1 MFFSFIFFLSLIF
14 MSETKGNEVINIKTQ
29 DRGNY
34 IRFIFELREKPEYFV
49 YQLGEKIYLKLK
61 DTKSY
66 TDIKIN
72 NLSVKA
78 TNNDIEYTI
87 LSKINSLKRYLYTES
102 DKNTKYFRVIVDIYR
117 DEQSFENIGNF
128 LSTKISLSDEEKT
141 IDDLVA
147 EFSDITLDELIKENI
162 KPENLDELIA
172 LNNIID
178 EKVAEDLEKQN
189 NDGIDLESFIQQIS
203 GTIVEEIPTENDFEF
218 VKINKKRKN
227 KRFLI
232 VIDAGHGGADSG
244 AIGNMSTK
252 EKDINLIFA
261 KEIAKQLEKNR
272 NFEVYLT
279 RNNDKFIS
287 LKNRVVIARKMKANL
302 FISIHSDSNPNKNVR
317 GLSLYTLPKKK
328 ESISLGFSRNRYIF
342 RQKSRISNTNSKKYA
357 ESDKFVNILLQKFS
371 DQEINTLFNPHKYA
385 NFAVLVAPEFPSV
398 LIELGFL
405 SNLQD
410 EKMLNSDRYKRKVS
424 LAVSQSINRYFGYY

>member
-1 MFFSFIFFLSLIF
+1 MSLIF
-14 MSETKGNEVINIKTQ
+14 ISDTRGNEVINIKTQ
-29 DRGNY
+29 DRGDY
-34 IRFIFELREKPEYFV
+34 IRFIFELSEKPKYFV
-49 YQLGEKIYLKLK
+49 YQLDEKIYLKLK
-61 DTKSY
+61 DTKPSV
-66 TDIKIN
+66 DIKID
-72 NLSVKA
+72 NLSIKA
-78 TNNDIEYTI
+78 TGNDIEYTI
-87 LSKINSLKRYLYTES
+87 MAKTNSLKRYLYTEPA
-102 DKNTKYFRVIVDIYR
+102 KNTKYFRVLVDVYK

-128 LSTKISLSDEEKT
+128 LSTKISLYDEEKT
-141 IDDLVA
+141 IDDLIA

-203 GTIVEEIPTENDFEF
+203 GTAIEEIPAENDFEA

-261 KEIAKQLEKNR
+261 KEIAKQLEKNG

-279 RNNDKFIS
+279 RNDDKFIS
-287 LKNRVVIARKMKANL
+287 LKNRVVAARKAKANL

-317 GLSLYTLPKKK
+317 GLSLYTLPKKS
-328 ESISLGFSRNRYIF
+328 ESTSFGFSRNRYIF
-342 RQKSRISNTNSKKYA
+342 RQKSKISNTSSKKYA

-371 DQEINTLFNPHKYA
+371 NQEINTLFNPHKYA
-385 NFAVLVAPEFPSV
+385 NFAVLMAPEFPSV

-405 SNLQD
+405 SNVQD
-410 EKMLNSDRYKRKVS
+410 EKMLNSDRYKKKIC